1 MSNHVHLLIETGLIP
16 LSKIMQGIQQSY
28 TAYFHKKYNSV
39 GHVFQGSYKAILCQR
54 DAYLLEL
61 VRYIHLNPVRAGIV
75 DDPSEYFWCSHNVY
89 LGRIKKSFIEKD
101 FIFKMFSENEESGE
115 MLYRQFI
122 QDGLTGGIRDI
133 FNDVVDQVFLG
144 RKDFI
149 EGIKKKN
156 KKQKHS
162 YSQLKGDITRSL
174 LDEIFLRKKPLAEI
188 LNAVTDI
195 SGVPSE
201 CILGQ
206 SRERVIAKARS
217 LFVFVAVRCVGFNN
231 KSVSRFLGREFNT
244 ISYMIR
250 KVDEEIRKDAEL
262 QEWLN
267 RITEVLEA

>member
-1 MSNHVHLLIETGLIP
+1 MDIFKDE
-16 LSKIMQGIQQSY
+16 QD
-28 TAYFHKKYNSV
+28 YN
-39 GHVFQGSYKAILCQR
+39 I
-54 DAYLLEL
+54 
-61 VRYIHLNPVRAGIV
+61 
-75 DDPSEYFWCSHNVY
+75 Y
-89 LGRIKKSFIEKD
+89 LGRIEKSFIEKD

-144 RKDFI
+144 YKYFI

-162 YSQLKGDITRSL
+162 YSRLNENTIRGLQ
-174 LDEIFLRKKPLAEI
+174 DEIFLRKKPLAEI
-188 LNAVTDI
+188 LNGVTDI

-206 SRERVIAKARS
+206 SRERLIAKARR
-217 LFVFVAVRCVGFNN
+217 LFVFVAVRCAGFNN
-231 KSVSRFLGREFNT
+231 KSVARFLGREFNT

-250 KVDEEIRKDAEL
+250 KVDEEIRQDAEL
-262 QEWLN
+262 QEWLR
-267 RITEVLEA
+267 RITEVLEF